1 MDYCINHTS
10 ERAVGRCGT
19 CQRPACYRC
28 SLTIDQVIYCSTAC
42 FNERPAKAK
51 APAPVP
57 APAPAPAPAAAALA
71 DEFSDVVAAID
82 ARVSAAERA
91 ALTEPSVVLSAHL
104 ADDNSGST
112 MLGLTPV
119 PGLAR
124 DGSSTLIMAG
134 TRRALLSSSCFFHPD
149 TSAIVLCVKC
159 RNPICTL
166 CAKESPEGLTC
177 SPACGPPDL
186 VGVRE
191 RRQVTLVNVAIVGAI
206 LFVLAESGVVLWASR
221 NADLQVATLKVG
233 GSRDTDVRTTDPEL
247 RRADAL
253 LKEATTLLRDAADGA
268 ELGRRTGTDTVALTS
283 WFGRAVGKLKQARE
297 LYSSRAGE
305 SPDPEL
311 KRRIDNVAA
320 LLDGLRIGEPAP
332 DPVRPPNAAQ
342 K

>member
-28 SLTIDQVIYCSTAC
+28 SLTIDQIIYCSTAC
-42 FNERPAKAK
+42 FNERPAKGK
-51 APAPVP
+51 IPAPPP
-57 APAPAPAPAAAALA
+57 APAPAASAAALA

-82 ARVSAAERA
+82 SRAVAAERA

-104 ADDNSGST
+104 ADDHSGTT
-112 MLGLTPV
+112 MLGMTPV
-119 PGLAR
+119 PGLSK

-166 CAKESPEGLTC
+166 CAKETPEGLTC

-206 LFVLAESGVVLWASR
+206 LLVLAESGVVLWASR
-221 NADLQVATLKVG
+221 DAELRVATLKVPV
-233 GSRDTDVRTTDPEL
+233 RDTAPPAHPDL

-253 LKEATTLLRDAADGA
+253 FKEATSLLRDAADGA
-268 ELGRRTGTDTVALTS
+268 ELGRRTGNDTAGLTS
-283 WFGRAVGKLKQARE
+283 WFGRAVGKLKQARD
-297 LYSSRAGE
+297 LYASRAGE

-311 KRRIDNVAA
+311 KRRIDNVSA
-320 LLDGLRIGEPAP
+320 LLDGLKIGEPAP

>member
-10 ERAVGRCGT
+10 ERAVGLCGT

-42 FNERPAKAK
+42 FNERPAKSK
-51 APAPVP
+51 AS
-57 APAPAPAPAAAALA
+57 APAPAPAPSPAAAAVALA

-82 ARVSAAERA
+82 ARGSAAQQS
-91 ALTEPSVVLSAHL
+91 ALAEPSVVLGAHL
-104 ADDNSGST
+104 ADDNSGTT
-112 MLGLTPV
+112 MLGMSAV
-119 PGLAR
+119 PGLAK

-166 CAKESPEGLTC
+166 CAKETPEGLTC
-177 SPACGPPDL
+177 SPSCGPPDL

-191 RRQVTLVNVAIVGAI
+191 RRKVTLVNVALVGAI
-206 LFVLAESGVVLWASR
+206 LLVLGESGVVLWASR
-221 NADLQVATLKVG
+221 NAEMRLATLKVAG
-233 GSRDTDVRTTDPEL
+233 AREPEAAADPDL

-268 ELGRRTGTDTVALTS
+268 ELGRRTGNDPAALTS
-283 WFGRAVGKLKQARE
+283 WLGRAVTKLRQARD
-297 LYSSRAGE
+297 LYASRAGE

-311 KRRIDNVAA
+311 KRRIESVST
-320 LLDGLRIGEPAP
+320 LLDGLRTGEPGI
-332 DPVRPPNAAQ
+332 DPARAPNAAQ
-342 K
+342 R